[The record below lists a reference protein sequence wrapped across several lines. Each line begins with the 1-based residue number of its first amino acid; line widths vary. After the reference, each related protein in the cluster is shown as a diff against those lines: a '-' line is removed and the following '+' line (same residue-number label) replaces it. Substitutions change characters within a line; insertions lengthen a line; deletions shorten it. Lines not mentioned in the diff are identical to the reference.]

1 MERFINKEMKK
12 GQMNEAALDKILR
25 SPLQAEYKYYDIL
38 ASMFLKPD
46 DFESDLEEIL
56 NKNDSIER
64 LEQFEK
70 ILFIQSV
77 LPEQNREL
85 VRAYLANL
93 AKEKEYNFA
102 TENVI
107 SAIEIGFEN
116 REDIPKK
123 VIDDIFKGIITEG
136 IKEATGARLA
146 SRKLAWQEF
155 KRKKEKDK
163 RLNDISYPAGNQDRK
178 EWYSELFSRISGYE
192 LIDTGKKKSYNTIMS
207 RIFELEPTSKRQE
220 NSRWFTPEYNNWI
233 KRLAMVD
240 RLVSY
245 YLSQEKTDYAHLR
258 KDLKYILEPDN
269 SIAGFFDAKDRF
281 KKVSKNILKSNPK
294 SVIAI
299 SRGYEI
305 KLATGKKS
313 DARHALPRVALQ
325 RLSNLEK
332 KAYHILDEETARSE
346 RKRINDL
353 LWARINQNDNSF
365 PYNKL
370 DMLKNDLWATVLGK
384 KVRIYEAIKREN
396 VRGMSIPM
404 YDSNILEHLY
414 VEATNLAHYFIR
426 ELDREIMKHI
436 RRELTLAGFYK
447 LPEVNKK
454 YKIYAAIAC
463 GPATEEL
470 KENAELFPDHVPV
483 LVDKYFSQWKTQA
496 AKNVVETF
504 GKDCKYG
511 SVSGDD
517 ADFLKPNQKFRD
529 SVINAAKESGA
540 IPHDAKASD
549 VHIVYRLDQ
558 TLFNFEDEE
567 RQIIM
572 NNIIDAVRKSNNW
585 DEFYLG
591 VARTPQPVEDKSEHE
606 LRLNMELRKDT
617 DYSKI
622 QNAAYMLYVSSI
634 LLGIPLEK
642 SEYFSKFVIE
652 ETYSSEYA
660 RLNKRTKERPKSCRA
675 GRDPLFDI
683 GVKVKSEHNLEEANL
698 EKGLELSFIKSR
710 RPLKNAIKKM
720 AHQLKYEHITSC
732 NHWGSPESIIAFGR
746 VAEMLRALYH
756 VDQKGNLISFF
767 NNDGSMV
774 SDNPDA
780 DRSRRD
786 LIYNCTL
793 KKPENSKH
801 LFFHKWQNDKS
812 WEFARPIFNHI
823 YLNR

>member
-1 MERFINKEMKK
+1 
-12 GQMNEAALDKILR
+12 MNEAALDKILR
-25 SPLQAEYKYYDIL
+25 SPLKSDYKYYDIL
-38 ASMFLKPD
+38 ATLFDDPD
-46 DFESDLEEIL
+46 DFQSDLEEIL
-56 NKNDSIER
+56 KKNDSIER
-64 LEQFEK
+64 LEQFER

-85 VRAYLANL
+85 VRAYISNL
-93 AKEKEYNFA
+93 AKNDEYIFA
-102 TENVI
+102 TEDVI
-107 SAIEIGFEN
+107 SAIELGFEEGN
-116 REDIPKK
+116 DISGKEINEIFRGKTKK
-123 VIDDIFKGIITEG
+123 S
-136 IKEATGARLA
+136 IKEATVARLA
-146 SRKLAWQEF
+146 SRKHAWKEF
-155 KRKKEKDK
+155 NRKKEKDK
-163 RLNDISYPAGNQDRK
+163 RLKDLSYPAGNKDRK
-178 EWYSELFSRISGYE
+178 NWYVEIFLRVAEYE
-192 LIDTGKKKSYNTIMS
+192 FADTGKKKNYNQIIS
-207 RIFELEPTSKRQE
+207 RILELEPASKWQE
-220 NSRWFTPEYNNWI
+220 NTKWFSPEYNNWI
-233 KRLAMVD
+233 KRLSVVD
-240 RLVSY
+240 RLINY
-245 YLSQEKTDYAHLR
+245 YLSQEKTDYVQLR
-258 KDLKYILEPDN
+258 KDLNYILEPDN
-269 SIAGFFDAKDRF
+269 SIAGFFEAKKRF
-281 KKVSKNILKSNPK
+281 KKVSKKILHSNPK

-299 SRGYEI
+299 NMGYEI

-332 KAYHILDEETARSE
+332 KAYNILDEETAKSE
-346 RKRINDL
+346 RKKISDQ
-353 LWARINQNDNSF
+353 LWARLNQNNNF
-365 PYNKL
+365 PYNKI
-370 DMLKNDLWATVLGK
+370 DMLKNELWATVLGK
-384 KVRIYEAIKREN
+384 KIRIYEASRREN

-426 ELDREIMKHI
+426 ELDREIMRHI
-436 RRELTLAGFYK
+436 KRELTLSGFYK

-454 YKIYAAIAC
+454 HKIYAAIAC
-463 GPATEEL
+463 GPAAEEL

-496 AKNVVETF
+496 AKNVEEML

-511 SVSGDD
+511 SVTGDD
-517 ADFLKPNQKFRD
+517 ADFLKANQNFRE
-529 SVINAAKESGA
+529 SIINAAKESGA
-540 IPHDAKASD
+540 IPSDAKESD

-558 TLFNFEDEE
+558 TLFNFEDEG
-567 RQIIM
+567 RQVIM

-591 VARTPQPVEDKSEHE
+591 VARTPQPVEDRSEHE

-617 DYSKI
+617 DYSKT
-622 QNAAYMLYVSSI
+622 QNAAYMLYISSI

-660 RLNKRTKERPKSCRA
+660 RLNKRTKERPKSSRA

-683 GVKVKSEHNLEEANL
+683 GVEMKSDYKSEQVYL

-767 NNDGSMV
+767 NHDGSMV

-780 DRSRRD
+780 ERSRQS
-786 LIYNCTL
+786 LIHNCTL
-793 KKPENSKH
+793 EKPENSKY

-812 WEFARPIFNHI
+812 WEFARPVFNHI